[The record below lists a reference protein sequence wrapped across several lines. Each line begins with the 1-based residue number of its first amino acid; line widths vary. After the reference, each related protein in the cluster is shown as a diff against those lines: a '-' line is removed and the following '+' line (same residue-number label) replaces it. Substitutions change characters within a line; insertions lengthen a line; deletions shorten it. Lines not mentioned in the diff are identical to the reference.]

1 MQCKT
6 IDKVRN
12 DPLYSQC
19 PMLVSRCK
27 ITHENLSEYQLNQ
40 IKEKRGKNNTN
51 YSSQSEKVITN
62 LGNDSN
68 VYLNFEMYQMMKK
81 AGYDI
86 TIKKILEFKHK
97 SIFKN
102 YIEYLYSLKEKYS
115 LQNKKSFEFI
125 IKIMLNSFYGS
136 TLTDKTRFRDIRICT
151 TKRQALKFTKLPNFH
166 SIKIINEN
174 LNIIELSKNKC
185 VFDSP
190 IMIGSEVLFNSKCNL
205 YNYMYNII
213 PGLFGRNNT
222 IYSFRDTDSITY
234 KIQNCSYEKCLKV
247 LKENPNYFNKELG
260 LIENE
265 INENINEVI
274 SLKSKSN
281 SIQKVFDINI
291 KIDNNHKLR
300 KSKGISKNYC
310 ERYHTHEYFRKILFN
325 KMNTKKQNIIKYL

>member
-1 MQCKT
+1 
-6 IDKVRN
+6 
-12 DPLYSQC
+12 
-19 PMLVSRCK
+19 
-27 ITHENLSEYQLNQ
+27 
-40 IKEKRGKNNTN
+40 
-51 YSSQSEKVITN
+51 
-62 LGNDSN
+62 
-68 VYLNFEMYQMMKK
+68 MYQMMKK
-81 AGYDI
+81 ANYDI
-86 TIKKILEFKHK
+86 TVKKILEFKHK

-102 YIEYLYSLKEKYS
+102 YIEYLYSLKKKYS
-115 LQNKKSFEFI
+115 LQNKKSFEFS

-151 TKRQALKFTKLPNFH
+151 TKRQALKFPKLPNFH

-174 LNIIELSKNKC
+174 LMIIELSKNKC

-213 PGLFGRNNT
+213 PGLFGRNNI

-234 KIQNCSYEKCLKV
+234 KIQNCSYEKYLKV

-274 SLKSKSN
+274 SLRSKSN
-281 SIQKVFDINI
+281 SIQKVSDINI

-300 KSKGISKNYC
+300 KSKGISNEK
-310 ERYHTHEYFRKILFN
+310 YHTHEYFRKILFN
-325 KMNTKKQNIIKYL
+325 EVNMKKAKYYKISLKDGKLITELQIKDDISNFNDKRYMIDNLTSKPHCINL